1 MKEVFSRKSREKVE
15 ATKKGKT
22 PKAKQKKRKCVPSLQ
37 RKKEQE
43 KKTRDKKALT
53 TLSDDAG
60 TSGSVVV
67 SVFQSRMNGNSAP
80 QQPQKLDI
88 ATHHGAS
95 VRKKKSTRKM
105 GKKGGEGTHSKS
117 QKSDFEKEKKTQNGK
132 KEKHLGKTRTPQLP
146 SFLSLSLQK
155 RFPKLQGRK

>member
-15 ATKKGKT
+15 ATKKGKP
-22 PKAKQKKRKCVPSLQ
+22 PKQNKK
-37 RKKEQE
+37 KKGNAFLHSREKKSRR

-95 VRKKKSTRKM
+95 VRKKKKHTKN
-105 GKKGGEGTHSKS
+105 GEKGG
-117 QKSDFEKEKKTQNGK
+117 
-132 KEKHLGKTRTPQLP
+132 
-146 SFLSLSLQK
+146 
-155 RFPKLQGRK
+155 